1 MDIRISGVTKTFKP
15 DITALQDV
23 YLTVPRGDFVYL
35 VGPTGSGKTTLMRLI
50 TREVMPSKGQVAVGE
65 SNLRTLSNLDLAFYR
80 RDVGVVFQDF
90 KLLSHLT
97 VFENVAFVQEVIGIP
112 PGEVKRRTAEVLEKL
127 GLWRRRFLFP
137 EQLSGGEQQRV
148 AIARAVANSPS
159 VLLADEPTGN
169 LDVHTAEDII
179 RLLHSINASG
189 TTMIVA
195 THNQH
200 IVDAFRQRV
209 VELRRGRIVRDEKK
223 GRYEADVD
231 L

>member
-23 YLTVPRGDFVYL
+23 YLTVPRGDFLYL

-189 TTMIVA
+189 TTLIVA

>member
-23 YLTVPRGDFVYL
+23 YLTVPRGDFLYL